1 MTRLLALTCS
11 DCRRKFGGQQTF
23 DRHRYIAG
31 DAYRCRAD
39 AELVLRGFY
48 RDGWAVWH
56 RGADPAQTSLLG
68 LSEAV
73 TATSAHVLHRASDP
87 TISARAAASIA
98 PRTGTYKRLLFDAIA
113 ASEDGLTFEEAARRV
128 GMDPWQASKRV
139 SDLKRDGLV
148 TVVGERPG
156 SSGKAQEVCKV
167 REQVAS

>member
-11 DCRRKFGGQQTF
+11 ACRRKFGGQQTL
-23 DRHRYIAG
+23 DRHQYIAG

-39 AELVLRGFY
+39 AELTSRGFY
-48 RDGWAVWH
+48 RDGWGVWH
-56 RGADPAQTSLLG
+56 RGANPDQRSLLG

-73 TATSAHVLHRASDP
+73 TPTPARVLSRASDP
-87 TISARAAASIA
+87 STSHRAAASVA

-148 TVVGERPG
+148 VVIGERPG
-156 SSGKAQEVCKV
+156 ASGKAQEVC
-167 REQVAS
+167 RVAERATA